1 LPDPVAQHVADARA
15 AELRA
20 LGAAKAAAYAARRA
34 GGEAD
39 VVVIGDGAKKH
50 GLTGDYLTVG
60 LVDERV
66 ARGARFAAVLTED
79 GDGVAARPRAV
90 D

>member
-1 LPDPVAQHVADARA
+1 
-15 AELRA
+15 
-20 LGAAKAAAYAARRA
+20 
-34 GGEAD
+34 
-39 VVVIGDGAKKH
+39 VVIGDGAKKH

-60 LVDERV
+60 LVDARV